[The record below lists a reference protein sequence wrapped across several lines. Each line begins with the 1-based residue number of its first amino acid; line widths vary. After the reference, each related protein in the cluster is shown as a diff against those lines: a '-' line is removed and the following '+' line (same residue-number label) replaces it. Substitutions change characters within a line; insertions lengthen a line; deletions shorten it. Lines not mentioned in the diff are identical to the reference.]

1 MNEYLKKEVKQMKQK
16 ALKVA
21 AVVASV
27 VATLLATSA
36 CWLFIH
42 QPKEP
47 TSLQN
52 K

>member
-1 MNEYLKKEVKQMKQK
+1 MKQK

-21 AVVASV
+21 AGVASV

-36 CWLFIH
+36 CWVFLH
-42 QPKEP
+42 QPQEP
-47 TSLQN
+47 KSLQD